1 MKSYF
6 RALRQVLRLAR
17 LVLLAGLVWVGV
29 LAASRFGLITLPE
42 ALVGPSVTPAAAAVE
57 AQKVIQNEMTA
68 VKTHDRTLLEASETG
83 PALETDQAA
92 FANPAPLEAAEPF
105 SIVQVAVPHQSGY
118 PARFL
123 AVASTQVGGKG
134 IFGIY
139 SFVKSNARSPWLS
152 DFNVFTDA
160 GQPRP
165 IFRIDPQG
173 WTNEPAQSA
182 FLYTP
187 DQAAQGYAS
196 YLGETWA
203 TVPATGTKFADGP
216 YISSYRHDDQLF
228 LQNTVHLKDQATG
241 SYRPEQLTRTYQL
254 TDGGGFVMSSQRV
267 ERQVIPPPEGA

>member
-1 MKSYF
+1 VKSYF

-173 WTNEPAQSA
+173 WCRTAKWDLN
-182 FLYTP
+182 TR
-187 DQAAQGYAS
+187 
-196 YLGETWA
+196 LGWWSHWPL
-203 TVPATGTKFADGP
+203 V
-216 YISSYRHDDQLF
+216 SCRMLWLLF
-228 LQNTVHLKDQATG
+228 LPLRALLALRRSHRDLALENLALRHQLQVVLRTHP
-241 SYRPEQLTRTYQL
+241 RPRLRNS
-254 TDGGGFVMSSQRV
+254 DRV
-267 ERQVIPPPEGA
+267 F